1 MAKKKRDGSEL
12 LSEKPWTSKGWVK
25 NIMFFIIVLF
35 IIPLIIGVTCNYLG
49 IGSNTDIAIQ
59 DYN

>member
-1 MAKKKRDGSEL
+1 MDK
-12 LSEKPWTSKGWVK
+12 EKPWTSKGWVK